1 VLRWLRSTLRGEL
14 SIAGLEARRRAGGI
28 AYSLIDEADELDST
42 DRGAQLFR
50 LCAWNAYAL
59 QTIADTLIECDA
71 RDDPPTAGYVPRS
84 TLLYS
89 TACVEPVPAWVR
101 RARIVQGDPHA
112 RLGVGLPAHLPPWRH
127 DEPTTHGELHGLR
140 TAYETLQARVE
151 SSVQGLPAGEESK
164 IRARA
169 GRMLG
174 QMSSCLEYVDAIM
187 RPDLGPVDRG
197 EARDR
202 LLEALGGAFELGQL
216 VAFPALADATWLE
229 IEAGWLVLDCA
240 GNRVG
245 FVQRIYGDRGSGEFS
260 GIDVDAGIAGG
271 VHVPAGAV
279 STIDP
284 GEITLRVQREEL
296 GLP

>member
-1 VLRWLRSTLRGEL
+1 MLRWLRSTLRGEQ

-28 AYSLIDEADELDST
+28 AYALIDEADDLEGT

-59 QTIADTLIECDA
+59 QTIADTLIESDA
-71 RDDPPTAGYVPRS
+71 RDDPATAGYVPRS
-84 TLLYS
+84 TLRYA

-112 RLGVGLPAHLPPWRH
+112 RLGVELPAHLPPWRH

-151 SSVQGLPAGEESK
+151 SSVHQVSAGADSNVH
-164 IRARA
+164 ARA
-169 GRMLG
+169 SRMLG

-202 LLEALGGAFELGQL
+202 LLEALGSAFELGQL
-216 VAFPALADATWLE
+216 VAFPALVDATWLE
-229 IEAGWLVLDCA
+229 IETGWLVLDCA

-245 FVQRIYGDRGSGEFS
+245 FVERIHGDRGSGEFA
-260 GIDVDAGIAGG
+260 GVDVNAGMAGG
-271 VHVPAGAV
+271 VHVPADVV

-284 GEITLRVQREEL
+284 GEIRLRVQREEL
-296 GLP
+296 GLQ